1 MRDPK
6 LEDFADSVGKQYEI
20 VFTDG
25 VVPVTLEQAQALP
38 GGKREGG
45 SFRLQFLGPLEP
57 ILPQGIFSFRLGE
70 QIDDIFVVPVGK
82 VENGIQYEAIFS

>member
-1 MRDPK
+1 MRELK
-6 LEDFADSVGKQYEI
+6 LDDFTGSVGKEYEI
-20 VFTDG
+20 VFTDA

-38 GGKREGG
+38 GGTRADG

-70 QIDDIFVVPVGK
+70 QVDDIFVVPVGK
-82 VENGIQYEAIFS
+82 SEKGIQL